1 MHPIVKELYPG
12 ITLYILPDSR
22 FKTNYIS
29 LSFLCDM
36 KEENAAPSHLL
47 PMVLGRGSNAYPDLG
62 AINRALE
69 LIWDGTLDSGTGRMG
84 ETRSIGFSACYPDDR
99 FIPQNEH
106 IEDKTLDIFFDILFN
121 PKTEDGVFSAEYTE
135 SEKEKLLQR
144 ISTLINSKAK
154 YADTRLRELM
164 CENEPYGLASA
175 GTIEQVKAVDA
186 ASLYGFYKSM
196 LSDFP
201 VRIFYIGS
209 TDPEAIAEKLRQRMT
224 PLFHS
229 KLTLGGTKTVRKA
242 ETVRRHEEIRPGK
255 QGHLRLGYRTDC
267 TLSQKDFAAFAIMN
281 EILGGCPVSLL
292 FTNVREKQSLCYYC
306 YSAPNSL
313 KGILTIGAGIRDDNR
328 EKAENAILA
337 QVRAVQNGEFSAEI
351 AKAALDSIESAIKG
365 IRDSRSTVESFL
377 MRRLLAGAD
386 TDIST
391 YLNALRAVTKEDIVQ
406 AARKLSLD
414 TVYYLKPDPTAN
426 GDMGG
431 DEDEA

>member
-1 MHPIVKELYPG
+1 MHPLVKELHPG

-36 KEENAAPSHLL
+36 TEENAAPSHLL
-47 PMVLGRGSNAYPDLG
+47 PMVLGRGSTTYPDLG

-69 LIWDGTLDSGTGRMG
+69 MIWDGTLDSGTGRMG

-99 FIPQNEH
+99 FLPQNEH

-121 PKTEDGVFSAEYTE
+121 PKTENDVFSTEYTE

-144 ISTLINSKAK
+144 ISTLVNSKAK

-175 GTIEQVKAVDA
+175 GTIEQVKAVTP
-186 ASLYGFYKSM
+186 ASLYDFYKSM

-209 TDPEAIAEKLRQRMT
+209 TDPEEITKKLKTRMT
-224 PLFHS
+224 PLFHN
-229 KLTLGGTKTVRKA
+229 KLSLCGTKIVNKA

-255 QGHLRLGYRTDC
+255 QGHLRLGYRTNC

-281 EILGGCPVSLL
+281 EILGGCPISLL

-306 YSAPNSL
+306 YSSPNSL
-313 KGILTIGAGIRDDNR
+313 KGIMTIGAGIRDDNR

-337 QVRAVQNGEFSAEI
+337 QVQAIQNGQFSEEI
-351 AKAALDSIESAIKG
+351 AKAALDSIESALKG

-377 MRRLLAGAD
+377 MRRLLAKAD
-386 TDIST
+386 TDLT
-391 YLNALRAVTKEDIVQ
+391 DYLNSLRAVTKEDIVK
-406 AARKLSLD
+406 AAQKLSLD
-414 TVYYLKPDPTAN
+414 TVYYLKPDPSAN